1 MRPERV
7 KQEQKRADAQC
18 TTFEKIFDEQKSIMT
33 IELLHGKGIL
43 KGPYDICQYLTDSV
57 GSYKKIQDE
66 STHPHPHPTN
76 FSRTKL
82 VLKASG
88 LEI

>member
-7 KQEQKRADAQC
+7 KQEQKRADAQR

-43 KGPYDICQYLTDSV
+43 KGPVVRTQEEIDEINEAWSDADDICDFGDIIDTTQYRHYGYTFCKWHL
-57 GSYKKIQDE
+57 
-66 STHPHPHPTN
+66 
-76 FSRTKL
+76 
-82 VLKASG
+82 
-88 LEI
+88 